1 MGERKVLN
9 KYYPPDFDPAKI
21 PRRKKPKNQQIKP
34 RMMLPMS
41 IRCTTCGNYI
51 YKGTKFNSRKED
63 CEGETYLGIPIFWF
77 YFKCSRC
84 SAELMM
90 KTDPQ
95 NSDYIME
102 SGASRN
108 FEPWRATEEAVD
120 EAVKQKN
127 TEEMGDAMKA
137 LENRTIKLKQEMDIL
152 AALDELKSMRARHA
166 MVGVE
171 DMMQTLRCTAEVK
184 EKELAEADE
193 AVLRSVVFQNSQNFV
208 WRLDDD
214 DLEDEYEVDI
224 DSNEDSKGKGSG
236 LKSTDVGVQSMAQVV
251 DTLVSHVPELRA
263 KGLLETGLGSQ
274 GVTKQRV
281 PVFAVKAKK
290 VQSSEK
296 VAQPTQVVQ
305 EMARAKNPMGLLL
318 DYSSDDD
325 EEESPGESTRSS
337 NISKEKWRD

>member
-1 MGERKVLN
+1 
-9 KYYPPDFDPAKI
+9 
-21 PRRKKPKNQQIKP
+21 
-34 RMMLPMS
+34 
-41 IRCTTCGNYI
+41 
-51 YKGTKFNSRKED
+51 
-63 CEGETYLGIPIFWF
+63 
-77 YFKCSRC
+77 
-84 SAELMM
+84 M

-108 FEPWRATEEAVD
+108 FEPWRATDEAMD

-127 TEEMGDAMKA
+127 TEETGDVMKA
-137 LENRTIKLKQEMDIL
+137 LENRTIESKQEMDIL
-152 AALDELKSMRARHA
+152 AALDEMKSMRARHS

-171 DMMQTLRCTAEVK
+171 DMMQALHCTAEVK
-184 EKELAEADE
+184 EKELAEVDE

-236 LKSTDVGVQSMAQVV
+236 LKSTDVGVRSTAQVV
-251 DTLVSHVPELRA
+251 DTLVRHAPELRP
-263 KGLLETGLGSQ
+263 KGLSETGLGSQ
-274 GVTKQRV
+274 GVMKPRV

-290 VQSSEK
+290 VQTSEK
-296 VAQPTQVVQ
+296 VVQPTQVVQ
-305 EMARAKNPMGLLL
+305 EMAQAKNPMGLLL

-325 EEESPGESTRSS
+325 DEESFGESTRSS
-337 NISKEKWRD
+337 NISKRRKIEGPTGAAAAASREVMPQATNSIEDNVCGPEGNNESS